1 MRAGL
6 SGGLSRFDAGSTPL
20 SGHEFPTAEFSIAGL
35 GAPLLSCRTGA
46 RQRPAHG
53 KNEDQCYAEMFFHH
67 RSSGLPFRRTS
78 CLGSA
83 RPAGPP
89 GFSPTVNLTMEQKHI
104 IKETVKE
111 LKIEGVAADIEVAI
125 GEAVPKTVQ
134 LHPMP
139 AQLSEKISHIKNHLF
154 FLKGAQIVI
163 VDPKENTAVD
173 IID

>member
-1 MRAGL
+1 MQKFFPITAAAVSLFVGPLVWSQPVQQDRQ
-6 SGGLSRFDAGSTPL
+6 GSTP
-20 SGHEFPTAEFSIAGL
+20 TI
-35 GAPLLSCRTGA
+35 
-46 RQRPAHG
+46 
-53 KNEDQCYAEMFFHH
+53 
-67 RSSGLPFRRTS
+67 
-78 CLGSA
+78 
-83 RPAGPP
+83 
-89 GFSPTVNLTMEQKHI
+89 NLTMEQKHI

-111 LKIEGVAADIEVAI
+111 LKIDSVVRNLEVAI

-163 VDPKENTAVD
+163 VDPKENKAVD

>member
-1 MRAGL
+1 MQKC
-6 SGGLSRFDAGSTPL
+6 
-20 SGHEFPTAEFSIAGL
+20 FSITAAAVCL
-35 GAPLLSCRTGA
+35 FVAPLVWA
-46 RQRPAHG
+46 QPAQQDRQ
-53 KNEDQCYAEMFFHH
+53 
-67 RSSGLPFRRTS
+67 
-78 CLGSA
+78 
-83 RPAGPP
+83 
-89 GFSPTVNLTMEQKHI
+89 GFTPTVNLTMEQKHI

-111 LKIEGVAADIEVAI
+111 LKIEGVPADIEVAI

-163 VDPKENTAVD
+163 VDSKENKDVD

>member
-1 MRAGL
+1 MQKC
-6 SGGLSRFDAGSTPL
+6 
-20 SGHEFPTAEFSIAGL
+20 FSITAATVCL
-35 GAPLLSCRTGA
+35 FVAHLAWAQPVQQD
-46 RQRPAHG
+46 RQ
-53 KNEDQCYAEMFFHH
+53 
-67 RSSGLPFRRTS
+67 
-78 CLGSA
+78 
-83 RPAGPP
+83 
-89 GFSPTVNLTMEQKHI
+89 GFTPTVNLTMEQKHI

-111 LKIEGVAADIEVAI
+111 LKIEAVADNFEVAI